1 MILKALLHCALFHFF
16 TGVLDTNMLV
26 SKTPVKKREKSEKD
40 TRKLAKA
47 RKKREDLSI
56 LRYALGKSVSQL
68 RFSRV

>member
-47 RKKREDLSI
+47 KRE
-56 LRYALGKSVSQL
+56 SVAFFTRL
-68 RFSRV
+68 KLTKRKPNA